1 MEDDIQQD
9 IEDRY
14 DYTPTVKDPADPTRG
29 TVRGLFGL
37 MTGERQQ
44 NVAAAKQQLEMQ
56 ARAQQINRMNSA
68 YLLQSKVEE
77 DKFNRKYPSIDVAYA
92 DGAKI
97 NLREL
102 ARQNPELADQ
112 LLASEMD
119 RAARFAQVK
128 KAKDDAELEQARA
141 RIAAAQT
148 KIQEEQTKQA
158 GIFGL
163 GGPNQKVIDEQ
174 KRNIEK
180 ESETYGIPLGSEPEE
195 ATPQPAAQAGAAS
208 SWLRSKLK

>member
-1 MEDDIQQD
+1 MENDIQQD

-14 DYTPTVKDPADPTRG
+14 DYTPTVKDPADPMRG

-44 NVAAAKQQLEMQ
+44 QVAAARQQLEMQ
-56 ARAQQINRMNSA
+56 ARAQQVNRMNSA

-77 DKFNRKYPSIDVAYA
+77 DKFNRQYPDIDISLS
-92 DGAKI
+92 DGSKM

-102 ARQNPELADQ
+102 ARYNPQ
-112 LLASEMD
+112 M
-119 RAARFAQVK
+119 AQEW
-128 KAKDDAELEQARA
+128 AQSELERKAQSMKADREVNNA
-141 RIAAAQT
+141 KLAKAMADIEKSRTAIAT
-148 KIQEEQTKQA
+148 EQQKQA
-158 GIFGL
+158 GLFGL
-163 GGPNQKVIDEQ
+163 GGPNKGRIEEEQQKITNLSQE
-174 KRNIEK
+174 
-180 ESETYGIPLGSEPEE
+180 YGIPLGSEPEE

>member
-14 DYTPTVKDPADPTRG
+14 DYTPVVKDPTDPTRG
-29 TVRGLFGL
+29 TVRGLFGM
-37 MTGERQQ
+37 MTGDRQQ
-44 NVAAAKQQLEMQ
+44 QVAAARQQLEMQ

-141 RIAAAQT
+141 RITAAQT
-148 KIQEEQTKQA
+148 KIQEEQAKQA

>member
-1 MEDDIQQD
+1 MEDDIQQN

-14 DYTPTVKDPADPTRG
+14 DYAPAVKDPADPTRG
-29 TVRGLFGL
+29 TVRGLFGM

-44 NVAAAKQQLEMQ
+44 KVAAARQQLEMQ
-56 ARAQQINRMNSA
+56 ARAQQANRMNSA

-92 DGAKI
+92 DGSKI

-128 KAKDDAELEQARA
+128 KAKDDAELEQAKR
-141 RIAAAQT
+141 
-148 KIQEEQTKQA
+148 A

-163 GGPNQKVIDEQ
+163 GGPNQEVIEKQ
-174 KRNIEK
+174 KRDIEK

-195 ATPQPAAQAGAAS
+195 ATSEPAAQAGEAS

>member
-14 DYTPTVKDPADPTRG
+14 DYAPAVKDPADPTRG
-29 TVRGLFGL
+29 TVRGLFGM

-44 NVAAAKQQLEMQ
+44 RVAAARQQLEMQ
-56 ARAQQINRMNSA
+56 ARAQQANRMNSA

-102 ARQNPELADQ
+102 ARQNSELADQ

-128 KAKDDAELEQARA
+128 KAKDDAELEQAKA
-141 RIAAAQT
+141 RIASAQT
-148 KIQEEQTKQA
+148 KIQEEQAKRA

-163 GGPNQKVIDEQ
+163 GGPNQEVIEKQ
-174 KRNIEK
+174 KRDIEK

-195 ATPQPAAQAGAAS
+195 ATSEPAAQAGEAS

>member
-14 DYTPTVKDPADPTRG
+14 DYTPVVKDPADPTRG
-29 TVRGLFGL
+29 TVRGLFGM
-37 MTGERQQ
+37 MTGDRQQ
-44 NVAAAKQQLEMQ
+44 QVAAARQQLEMQ
-56 ARAQQINRMNSA
+56 ARAQQVNRMNSA

-141 RIAAAQT
+141 RITAAQT
-148 KIQEEQTKQA
+148 KIQEEQAKQA